1 LSPRPDCE
9 ERQILMNRYAEATRL
24 LAEVGAQIA
33 RFNILSESG
42 TLSELWE
49 QCEQT
54 RLRCV
59 EIRHEIAAHA
69 KQHRC
74 GLLE

>member
-1 LSPRPDCE
+1 
-9 ERQILMNRYAEATRL
+9 MNRYAEATRL

-49 QCEQT
+49 QCEQA
-54 RLRCV
+54 RSRCA
-59 EIRHEIAAHA
+59 EIRTEIMVHT

-74 GLLE
+74 GILE